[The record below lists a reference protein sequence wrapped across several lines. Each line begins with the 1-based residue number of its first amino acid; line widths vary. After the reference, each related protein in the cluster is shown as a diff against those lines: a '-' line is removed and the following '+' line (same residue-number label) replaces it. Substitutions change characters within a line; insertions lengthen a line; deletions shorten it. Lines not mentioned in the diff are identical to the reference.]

1 MTLLSEI
8 AGRSLRLPRAQT
20 HDVLLQRDLPAT
32 MDDGVVLLADRYI
45 ARAEAAKTSGS
56 PPPTVL
62 VRTPY
67 GRHGFF
73 GFVYGRLLAERGF
86 QVVVQSVR
94 GTFGSGGVL
103 RPFDERADG
112 LATLRW
118 LRQQPWCEGPIGM
131 IGSSYMGL
139 TQWAVASSSDGSI
152 GALAPSITASQF
164 HGQAYGGGSLSLD
177 TALSWT
183 LIIAAQ
189 ERRLAPL
196 RLIFGMR
203 RTLPRAFDALPLNE
217 LDALVAGEPVPF
229 FREWFDVAAP
239 DDPYWTVRDFS
250 ADVAGVTAPVQ
261 LVGGWQDIFLPWLL
275 EDYVALR
282 RAGRTTQLIV
292 GPWAHTSTPLLA
304 RSTREGIAWLR
315 AHLLGDRRLL
325 DDAPVRIW
333 VGGVEDDGEDPWRA
347 LETWPPADARPW
359 RLHLRAGGKL
369 TEEAPTPSGDD
380 AAGGGAAVR
389 DDAASARSASPSRF
403 RDDAASARSASPSR
417 FRDDAASAGSAPPSR
432 FRYDPAHP
440 TPSLGGPVLLAR
452 EPVVDNR
459 PLEGRDDVLTFT
471 GEPLA
476 RDMEAIGPVQADV
489 YIRTSSPFADVFVR
503 VCDVQPDGRSLNV
516 CDSLIRL
523 TDELPASAPDGSRR
537 VEFALWPTAH
547 RFRAGH
553 RIRVLVAGGAHPRYA
568 RNAGTGEPPQTATRL
583 VAVDH
588 ELLHDAAHPSAV
600 ELSLV
605 GAPG

>member
-20 HDVLLQRDLPAT
+20 RDLLVERDLPAT
-32 MDDGVVLLADRYI
+32 MDDGVVLLADRYV
-45 ARAEAAKTSGS
+45 ARAEASSADGS

-73 GFVYGRLLAERGF
+73 GLVYGRLLAERGF

-94 GTFGSGGVL
+94 GTFGSGGVF

-118 LRQQPWCEGPIGM
+118 LRSQPWSEGPIGM

-139 TQWAVASSSDGSI
+139 TQWAVASSADGSL

-164 HGQAYGGGSLSLD
+164 HGQAYGGGSISLD
-177 TALSWT
+177 TALSWI

-196 RLIFGMR
+196 RLIFGLR
-203 RTLPRAFDALPLNE
+203 RKLPRAFDTLPLSE
-217 LDALVAGEPVPF
+217 VDALVAGQPVPF

-239 DDPYWTVRDFS
+239 DDPYWAARDFS
-250 ADVAGVTAPVQ
+250 ADVAGVSAPVQ
-261 LVGGWQDIFLPWLL
+261 LIGGWQDIFLPWLL

-282 RAGRTTQLIV
+282 RAGRTTQLVV

-315 AHLLGDRRLL
+315 AYLLGDRRLL
-325 DDAPVRIW
+325 DEAPVRIW
-333 VGGVEDDGEDPWRA
+333 VGGIDGAGGEDPWRA
-347 LETWPPADARPW
+347 LPTWPPPGARPW
-359 RLHLRAGGKL
+359 RLRLRAGGRL
-369 TEEAPTPSGDD
+369 TDELPAPPPSVPAEPRASQRAPEADAGD
-380 AAGGGAAVR
+380 AA
-389 DDAASARSASPSRF
+389 DAEE
-403 RDDAASARSASPSR
+403 
-417 FRDDAASAGSAPPSR
+417 PPSR
-432 FRYDPAHP
+432 FRYDPNHP

-452 EPVVDNR
+452 EVVVDNR
-459 PLEGRDDVLTFT
+459 SLEARADVLTFT
-471 GEPLA
+471 SEALE
-476 RDMEAIGPVQADV
+476 RDREAIGPVQADV
-489 YIRTSSPFADVFVR
+489 HLRTSSPFADVFVR
-503 VCDVQPDGRSLNV
+503 ICDVHPDGRSLNV
-516 CDSLIRL
+516 CDALIRL
-523 TDELPASAPDGSRR
+523 TDATPPQAADGSRR
-537 VEFALWPTAH
+537 VTFALWPTAH

-553 RIRVLVAGGAHPRYA
+553 RIRVLIAGGAHPRYA

-583 VAVDH
+583 AAVEH
-588 ELLHDAAHPSAV
+588 EVLHDAEHPSAV
-600 ELSLV
+600 ELSLLD
-605 GAPG
+605 GDA

>member
-1 MTLLSEI
+1 MTILSEI

-20 HDVLLQRDLPAT
+20 RDVVVEHDLPAT
-32 MDDGVVLLADRYI
+32 MDDGVVLLADRYV
-45 ARAEAAKTSGS
+45 ARAALGGAGK

-67 GRHGFF
+67 GRRGFF
-73 GFVYGRLLAERGF
+73 GFVYGRLIAERGF

-94 GTFGSGGVL
+94 GTFGSGGVF

-118 LRQQPWCEGPIGM
+118 LQAQPWVDGPIGM

-139 TQWAVASSSDGSI
+139 TQWAVANAADGSI

-164 HGQAYGGGSLSLD
+164 HGQAYGGGSISLD

-196 RLIFGMR
+196 RLIFGLR
-203 RTLPRAFDALPLNE
+203 RNLPKAFGEVALGEVDALI
-217 LDALVAGEPVPF
+217 AGEPVDF
-229 FREWFDVAAP
+229 FREWFEVAAP
-239 DDPYWTVRDFS
+239 DDPYWRTRDFS

-282 RAGRTTQLIV
+282 RAGRTTRLIV

-325 DDAPVRIW
+325 DEAPVRIW
-333 VGGVEDDGEDPWRA
+333 VGGAREWRT
-347 LETWPPADARPW
+347 LPEWPPPGARSW
-359 RLHLRAGGKL
+359 RLHLRAGGGL
-369 TEEAPTPSGDD
+369 APEPET
-380 AAGGGAAVR
+380 AADVA
-389 DDAASARSASPSRF
+389 PSRF
-403 RDDAASARSASPSR
+403 T
-417 FRDDAASAGSAPPSR
+417 
-432 FRYDPAHP
+432 YDPSDP

-452 EPVVDNR
+452 EPVTDNA
-459 PLEGRDDVLTFT
+459 PLEARDDVLVFS
-471 GEPLA
+471 GEPLRHA
-476 RDMEAIGPVQADV
+476 VEAIGPVQADV
-489 YIRTSSPFADVFVR
+489 HVRTSSPFADVFVR
-503 VCDVQPDGRSLNV
+503 ICDVDPSGRSTNV
-516 CDSLIRL
+516 CDALIRL
-523 TDELPASAPDGSRR
+523 DDSAPPQAADGSRR
-537 VEFALWPTAH
+537 VSFALWPTAH
-547 RFRAGH
+547 RFEVGH
-553 RIRVLVAGGAHPRYA
+553 RVRVLVAGGAHPRYA
-568 RNAGTGEPPQTATRL
+568 RNAGTGEPPQAATAL

-600 ELSLV
+600 ELSV
-605 GAPG
+605 VDPT

>member
-1 MTLLSEI
+1 MVTLLSEI

-20 HDVLLQRDLPAT
+20 RDVLLERDLPAT
-32 MDDGVVLLADRYI
+32 MDDGVVLFADRYI
-45 ARAEAAKTSGS
+45 ARAEGANGTNSP

-94 GTFGSGGVL
+94 GTFGSGGVF

-118 LRQQPWCEGPIGM
+118 LRAQPWCEGPIGM

-139 TQWAVASSSDGSI
+139 TQWAVANAADGSI

-196 RLIFGMR
+196 RLLFGLR
-203 RTLPRAFDALPLNE
+203 RRLPRAFDELPLSE

-229 FREWFDVAAP
+229 FREWFDVPAS
-239 DDPYWTVRDFS
+239 DDPYWAARDFS

-292 GPWAHTSTPLLA
+292 GPWAHTSTPLLG

-315 AHLLGDRRLL
+315 AHLLGDRRML
-325 DDAPVRIW
+325 DEAPVRIW
-333 VGGVEDDGEDPWRA
+333 VGGIDGDGEEEAWRS
-347 LETWPPADARPW
+347 LPTWPPPGAQPR
-359 RLHLRAGGKL
+359 RLHLRTGGRL
-369 TEEAPTPSGDD
+369 TWEAPDLGDVTASAAPAG
-380 AAGGGAAVR
+380 AAGAGAP
-389 DDAASARSASPSRF
+389 AAP
-403 RDDAASARSASPSR
+403 AAP
-417 FRDDAASAGSAPPSR
+417 AAPGDAGSTR
-432 FRYDPAHP
+432 FHYDPSHP

-459 PLEGRDDVLTFT
+459 PLEARDDVLTFT
-471 GEPLA
+471 TQPLE
-476 RDMEAIGPVQADV
+476 RDLEAIGPVRADV
-489 YIRTSSPFADVFVR
+489 HVRTSSPFADVFVR
-503 VCDVQPDGRSLNV
+503 ICDVHPDGRSLNV
-516 CDSLIRL
+516 CDALIRL
-523 TDELPASAPDGSRR
+523 TDEAPPLEPDSSRR
-537 VEFALWPTAH
+537 VAFSLWPTAH
-547 RFRAGH
+547 RFREGH

-568 RNAGTGEPPQTATRL
+568 RNTGTGEPPQSATRL
-583 VAVDH
+583 VAVEH
-588 ELLHDAAHPSAV
+588 ELLHDADHPSAV
-600 ELSLV
+600 ELSLLGPAPD
-605 GAPG
+605 GAATPSP

>member
-1 MTLLSEI
+1 MTILSEI

-20 HDVLLQRDLPAT
+20 RDVVVEHDLPAT
-32 MDDGVVLLADRYI
+32 MDDGVVLLADRYVARD
-45 ARAEAAKTSGS
+45 ARAGGEK

-67 GRHGFF
+67 GRRGFF
-73 GFVYGRLLAERGF
+73 GFVYGRLIAERGF

-94 GTFGSGGVL
+94 GTFGSGGVF

-112 LATLRW
+112 LATLSW
-118 LRQQPWCEGPIGM
+118 LQAQPWVDGPIGM

-139 TQWAVASSSDGSI
+139 TQWAVANAADGSI

-164 HGQAYGGGSLSLD
+164 HGQAYGGGSISLD

-196 RLIFGMR
+196 RLIFGLR
-203 RTLPRAFDALPLNE
+203 RNLPKAFDEVALGE
-217 LDALVAGEPVPF
+217 VDALIAGEPVDF
-229 FREWFDVAAP
+229 FREWFEVAAP
-239 DDPYWTVRDFS
+239 DDPYWRTRDFS

-325 DDAPVRIW
+325 DEAPVRIW
-333 VGGVEDDGEDPWRA
+333 VGGAREWRT
-347 LETWPPADARPW
+347 LPEWPPPGARPW
-359 RLHLRAGGKL
+359 RLHLRAGGGL
-369 TEEAPTPSGDD
+369 ARPSGRETRPADV
-380 AAGGGAAVR
+380 A
-389 DDAASARSASPSRF
+389 PSRF
-403 RDDAASARSASPSR
+403 T
-417 FRDDAASAGSAPPSR
+417 
-432 FRYDPAHP
+432 YDPADP

-452 EPVVDNR
+452 EPVTDNA
-459 PLEGRDDVLTFT
+459 PLEARDDVLVFS
-471 GEPLA
+471 GEPLRA
-476 RDMEAIGPVQADV
+476 RGRGDRP
-489 YIRTSSPFADVFVR
+489 
-503 VCDVQPDGRSLNV
+503 GRSRRPRAHLQPV
-516 CDSLIRL
+516 RRRL
-523 TDELPASAPDGSRR
+523 RADLRRRPQRPLDERLRRADPARR
-537 VEFALWPTAH
+537 QRPAAGRRRQPPRQLRAVADRPPLRGRPPGARARRRRRPPALRPQRRH
-547 RFRAGH
+547 RRAA
-553 RIRVLVAGGAHPRYA
+553 AGGDRARRRRARAAARRRPPVGGRAVGRRPRL
-568 RNAGTGEPPQTATRL
+568 RP
-583 VAVDH
+583 D
-588 ELLHDAAHPSAV
+588 
-600 ELSLV
+600 
-605 GAPG
+605 

>member
-8 AGRSLRLPRAQT
+8 AGRSLRLPRART
-20 HDVLLQRDLPAT
+20 RDLVVERDLAAT
-32 MDDGVVLLADRYI
+32 MDDGVVLLADRYV
-45 ARAEAAKTSGS
+45 ARAEGSGGAGS

-67 GRHGFF
+67 GRRGFF
-73 GFVYGRLLAERGF
+73 GFVYGRLIAERGF

-94 GTFGSGGVL
+94 GTFGSGGVF

-118 LRQQPWCEGPIGM
+118 LSEQPWCEGPIGM

-139 TQWAVASSSDGSI
+139 TQWAVAGAADGAL

-164 HGQAYGGGSLSLD
+164 HGQAYGGGSISLD

-196 RLIFGMR
+196 RLIFGIR
-203 RTLPRAFDALPLNE
+203 RKLPRAFDEIALGE
-217 LDALVAGEPVPF
+217 VDALIAGEPVEF
-229 FREWFDVAAP
+229 FREWFEVAAP
-239 DDPYWTVRDFS
+239 DDPYWQARDFS

-282 RAGRTTQLIV
+282 RAGRTTQLVV

-325 DDAPVRIW
+325 DEAPVRIW
-333 VGGVEDDGEDPWRA
+333 VGGAREWRS
-347 LETWPPADARPW
+347 LPEWPPPGARPW
-359 RLHLRAGGKL
+359 RLHLR
-369 TEEAPTPSGDD
+369 
-380 AAGGGAAVR
+380 GGGRLTPDSEPAA
-389 DDAASARSASPSRF
+389 DK
-403 RDDAASARSASPSR
+403 
-417 FRDDAASAGSAPPSR
+417 PPSR
-432 FRYDPAHP
+432 FTYDPAHP

-452 EPVVDNR
+452 EPVTDNA
-459 PLEGRDDVLTFT
+459 PLEARDDVLVFS

-476 RDMEAIGPVQADV
+476 RAVEAIGPVQADV
-489 YIRTSSPFADVFVR
+489 HVRTSRPFADVFVR
-503 VCDVQPDGRSLNV
+503 ICDVDPDGRSINV
-516 CDSLIRL
+516 CDALIRL
-523 TDELPASAPDGSRR
+523 DDSAPPVAADGSRR
-537 VEFALWPTAH
+537 VSFALWPTAH
-547 RFRAGH
+547 RFAAGH
-553 RIRVLVAGGAHPRYA
+553 RVRVLVAGGAHPRYA
-568 RNAGTGEPPQTATRL
+568 RNAGTGEPPQAATRL
-583 VAVDH
+583 VAVEH
-588 ELLHDAAHPSAV
+588 ELLHDADHPSAV
-600 ELSLV
+600 ELSV
-605 GAPG
+605 VDPD

>member
-20 HDVLLQRDLPAT
+20 RDLVVERDLPAE
-32 MDDGVVLLADRYI
+32 MNDGAVLLADRYI
-45 ARAEAAKTSGS
+45 ARAEADRAADS

-67 GRHGFF
+67 GRRGLF
-73 GFVYGRLLAERGF
+73 GLVYGRLLAERGF

-94 GTFGSGGVL
+94 GTFGSGGEF

-118 LRQQPWCEGPIGM
+118 LRAQPWCRGPIGM

-139 TQWAVASSSDGSI
+139 TQWAVAGAADGSI

-164 HGQAYGGGSLSLD
+164 HSQAYGGGSLSLD

-183 LIIAAQ
+183 FIIAAQ

-203 RTLPRAFDALPLNE
+203 RTLPKALDALPLLE

-239 DDPYWTVRDFS
+239 DHPYWRTRDFS

-261 LVGGWQDIFLPWLL
+261 LVGGWQDIFLPWLV
-275 EDYVALR
+275 EDYVQLR
-282 RAGRTTQLIV
+282 RAGRTTQLVI

-304 RSTREGIAWLR
+304 RSTRDGIAWLR

-325 DDAPVRIW
+325 DEAPVRIW
-333 VGGVEDDGEDPWRA
+333 VGGEERWRT
-347 LETWPPADARPW
+347 LPEWPPPQARPL
-359 RLHLRAGGKL
+359 RLHLQPGGGLAERPPQPPPAGS
-369 TEEAPTPSGDD
+369 PTPPSG
-380 AAGGGAAVR
+380 
-389 DDAASARSASPSRF
+389 
-403 RDDAASARSASPSR
+403 
-417 FRDDAASAGSAPPSR
+417 R
-432 FRYDPAHP
+432 FRYDPSDP
-440 TPSLGGPVLLAR
+440 TPALGGPVLMAR

-459 PLEGRDDVLTFT
+459 PLEARADVLSYTS
-471 GEPLA
+471 EPLTEA
-476 RDMEAIGPVQADV
+476 VEAIGPVAADV
-489 YIRTSSPFADVFVR
+489 HVRTSRPDADVFVR
-503 VCDVQPDGRSLNV
+503 LCDVHPDGRSLNV
-516 CDSLIRL
+516 CDALVRL
-523 TDELPASAPDGSRR
+523 TRDEPVAAPDGSRR
-537 VEFALWPTAH
+537 VSFPLWPTAH
-547 RFRAGH
+547 RFAPGH

-588 ELLHDAAHPSAV
+588 ELLHDPGHPSAV
-600 ELSLV
+600 ELSV
-605 GAPG
+605 V

>member
-20 HDVLLQRDLPAT
+20 RDVVVERDLAAE
-32 MDDGVVLLADRYI
+32 MDDGVVLLADRYV
-45 ARAEAAKTSGS
+45 ARAADS

-67 GRHGFF
+67 GRRGFF

-94 GTFGSGGVL
+94 GTFGSGGEF

-118 LRQQPWCEGPIGM
+118 LRAQPWCEGPVGM

-139 TQWAVASSSDGSI
+139 TQWAVASAADGEI

-183 LIIAAQ
+183 WIIAAQ

-196 RLIFGMR
+196 RLILGINR
-203 RTLPRAFDALPLNE
+203 KLPKAYEQLPVVEADALL
-217 LDALVAGEPVPF
+217 AGEPVPF
-229 FREWFDVAAP
+229 FREWFEVTAP
-239 DDPYWTVRDFS
+239 DDPYWRSRDFS

-261 LVGGWQDIFLPWLL
+261 LIGGWQDIFLPWLV

-282 RAGRTTQLIV
+282 RAGRTAQLMI
-292 GPWAHTSTPLLA
+292 GPWAHTSPELLA

-325 DDAPVRIW
+325 DEAPVRIW
-333 VGGVEDDGEDPWRA
+333 VGGERRWRT
-347 LETWPPADARPW
+347 LPDWPPPGARPL
-359 RLHLRAGGKL
+359 RLHLQ
-369 TEEAPTPSGDD
+369 P
-380 AAGGGAAVR
+380 GGGLAPEPPAATR
-389 DDAASARSASPSRF
+389 AQPGRF
-403 RDDAASARSASPSR
+403 T
-417 FRDDAASAGSAPPSR
+417 
-432 FRYDPAHP
+432 YDPRDP

-452 EPVVDNR
+452 EPVLDNR
-459 PLEGRDDVLTFT
+459 PLEERGDVLVYTSD
-471 GEPLA
+471 PLTA
-476 RDMEAIGPVQADV
+476 AVEAIGPVAADV
-489 YIRTSSPFADVFVR
+489 HVRTSAPDADVFVR
-503 VCDVQPDGRSLNV
+503 ICDVHPDGRSLNV
-516 CDSLIRL
+516 CDALVRL
-523 TDELPASAPDGSRR
+523 TAGQPEQAADGSRR
-537 VEFALWPTAH
+537 VTFPLWPAAH
-547 RFRAGH
+547 RFAPGH
-553 RIRVLVAGGAHPRYA
+553 RVRVLIAGGAHPRYA
-568 RNAGTGEPPQTATRL
+568 RNAGTGEPPHTATRL

-588 ELLHDAAHPSAV
+588 EILHDPAHPSAV
-600 ELSLV
+600 ELSV
-605 GAPG
+605 VPA

>member
-32 MDDGVVLLADRYI
+32 MDDGVVLLADRYV
-45 ARAEAAKTSGS
+45 ARAEAEKGDGS
-56 PPPTVL
+56 PPPPTVL

-118 LRQQPWCEGPIGM
+118 LREQPWCDGPIGM

-139 TQWAVASSSDGSI
+139 TQWAVANASEGSI

-203 RTLPRAFDALPLNE
+203 RKLPRAFDALPLNE

-239 DDPYWTVRDFS
+239 DDPYWAVRDFS

-261 LVGGWQDIFLPWLL
+261 LIGGWQDIFLPWLL

-282 RAGRTTQLIV
+282 RAGRTTQLVV

-304 RSTREGIAWLR
+304 RSLREGIAWLR

-325 DDAPVRIW
+325 DEAPVRIW
-333 VGGVEDDGEDPWRA
+333 VGGIARENGEDPWRT
-347 LETWPPADARPW
+347 LPDWPPPEVQPW
-359 RLHLRAGGKL
+359 RLHLRAGGGL
-369 TEEAPTPSGDD
+369 SEEAQEGESE
-380 AAGGGAAVR
+380 R
-389 DDAASARSASPSRF
+389 SRF
-403 RDDAASARSASPSR
+403 T
-417 FRDDAASAGSAPPSR
+417 
-432 FRYDPAHP
+432 YDPNHP

-452 EPVVDNR
+452 EPVLDNR
-459 PLEGRDDVLTFT
+459 PLEARDDVLTFT
-471 GEPLA
+471 GAPLA
-476 RDMEAIGPVQADV
+476 HDVEAIGPVQADV
-489 YIRTSSPFADVFVR
+489 YVRTSSAFADVFVR
-503 VCDVQPDGRSLNV
+503 ICDVHPDGRSLNV

-523 TDELPASAPDGSRR
+523 TDAAPSIAPDGTRR
-537 VEFALWPTAH
+537 VTFELWPTAH
-547 RFRAGH
+547 RFGAGH

-583 VAVDH
+583 VTVEH
-588 ELLHDAAHPSAV
+588 EVLHDAAHPSAI
-600 ELSLV
+600 ELPRIAAD
-605 GAPG
+605 G

>member
-1 MTLLSEI
+1 M
-8 AGRSLRLPRAQT
+8 
-20 HDVLLQRDLPAT
+20 
-32 MDDGVVLLADRYI
+32 
-45 ARAEAAKTSGS
+45 
-56 PPPTVL
+56 L

-67 GRHGFF
+67 GRRGFF
-73 GFVYGRLLAERGF
+73 GFVYGRLIAERGF

-94 GTFGSGGVL
+94 GTFGSGGVF

-118 LRQQPWCEGPIGM
+118 LREQPWSEGPIGM

-139 TQWAVASSSDGSI
+139 TQWAVANAADGSL

-164 HGQAYGGGSLSLD
+164 HGQAYGGGSISLD

-196 RLIFGMR
+196 RLIFGLR
-203 RTLPRAFDALPLNE
+203 RKLPQAFDEIALGE
-217 LDALVAGEPVPF
+217 VDALIAGEPVDF
-229 FREWFDVAAP
+229 FREWFEVAAP
-239 DDPYWTVRDFS
+239 DDPYWQARDFS

-325 DDAPVRIW
+325 DEAPVRIW
-333 VGGVEDDGEDPWRA
+333 VGGAREWRS
-347 LETWPPADARPW
+347 LPEWPPPGARPW
-359 RLHLRAGGKL
+359 RLHLRAGGRL
-369 TEEAPTPSGDD
+369 DPDPESVADLAPT
-380 AAGGGAAVR
+380 
-389 DDAASARSASPSRF
+389 RF
-403 RDDAASARSASPSR
+403 T
-417 FRDDAASAGSAPPSR
+417 
-432 FRYDPAHP
+432 YDPADP

-452 EPVVDNR
+452 EPVTDNA
-459 PLEGRDDVLTFT
+459 PLEARDDVLVFT
-471 GEPLA
+471 GPPLDRA
-476 RDMEAIGPVQADV
+476 VEAIGPVQADV
-489 YIRTSSPFADVFVR
+489 HVRTSSPFADLFVR
-503 VCDVQPDGRSLNV
+503 ICDVDPDGRSTNV
-516 CDSLIRL
+516 CDALIRL
-523 TDELPASAPDGSRR
+523 DDRAPPQAADGSRR
-537 VEFALWPTAH
+537 VSFALWPTAH
-547 RFRAGH
+547 RFAAGH
-553 RIRVLVAGGAHPRYA
+553 RVRVLVAGGAHPRYA
-568 RNAGTGEPPQTATRL
+568 RNAGTGEPPQAATRL
-583 VAVDH
+583 VAVEH

-600 ELSLV
+600 ELSV
-605 GAPG
+605 VAPD

>member
-8 AGRSLRLPRAQT
+8 AGRSMRLPRAQT
-20 HDVLLQRDLPAT
+20 RDLLVERDLPAT
-32 MDDGVVLLADRYI
+32 MDDGVVLLADRYV
-45 ARAEAAKTSGS
+45 ARAEASSDRSS

-62 VRTPY
+62 VRSPY
-67 GRHGFF
+67 GRRGFF

-94 GTFGSGGVL
+94 GTFGSGGVF

-118 LRQQPWCEGPIGM
+118 LRAQPWSEGPIGM

-139 TQWAVASSSDGSI
+139 TQWAVASAADGSI

-164 HGQAYGGGSLSLD
+164 HGQAYGGGSISLD

-196 RLIFGMR
+196 RLIFGLR
-203 RTLPRAFDALPLNE
+203 RKLPQAFDEIALGE
-217 LDALVAGEPVPF
+217 VDAVIAGEPVPF
-229 FREWFDVAAP
+229 FREWFEVAAP
-239 DDPYWTVRDFS
+239 DDPYWRERDFS

-282 RAGRTTQLIV
+282 RAGRTTQLVI

-304 RSTREGIAWLR
+304 RSTREGLAWLR

-325 DDAPVRIW
+325 DEAPVRIW
-333 VGGVEDDGEDPWRA
+333 VGGENAWRT
-347 LETWPPADARPW
+347 LQEWPPAGVRPW
-359 RLHLRAGGKL
+359 RLHLHDGGRL
-369 TEEAPTPSGDD
+369 STTPPGHADD
-380 AAGGGAAVR
+380 GAV
-389 DDAASARSASPSRF
+389 SRF
-403 RDDAASARSASPSR
+403 T
-417 FRDDAASAGSAPPSR
+417 
-432 FRYDPAHP
+432 YDPAHP

-452 EPVVDNR
+452 EPVTDNR
-459 PLEGRDDVLTFT
+459 PLEARDDVLTFT
-471 GEPLA
+471 SGPLEQ
-476 RDMEAIGPVQADV
+476 DVEAIGPVQADV
-489 YIRTSSPFADVFVR
+489 HLRTSSPFADLFVR
-503 VCDVQPDGRSLNV
+503 LCDVDPDGRSLNV
-516 CDSLIRL
+516 CDALIRL
-523 TDELPASAPDGSRR
+523 DDAAPPVAADGSRR
-537 VEFALWPTAH
+537 VSFALWPTAH
-547 RFRAGH
+547 RFRAGQ

-568 RNAGTGEPPQTATRL
+568 RNAGTGEPPQSATRL
-583 VAVDH
+583 VAVEH
-588 ELLHDAAHPSAV
+588 ELLHDAAHQSAV
-600 ELSLV
+600 ELSVL
-605 GAPG
+605 GDRPA